1 LNVKD
6 IKCPF
11 QWWQKHE
18 AMFFT
23 IGFLAQQ
30 ILEIV
35 GSQIETKRIF
45 SLVGILVNLRKCHL
59 QTNNLKKLVLLTKIG
74 LMIKA
79 PMNLQTSNI
88 H

>member
-1 LNVKD
+1 MFEQTASTSELAKELVKRELLIFKRYQLNVKD

-18 AMFFT
+18 AMFLT

-35 GSQIETKRIF
+35 GSQIET
-45 SLVGILVNLRKCHL
+45 
-59 QTNNLKKLVLLTKIG
+59 
-74 LMIKA
+74 
-79 PMNLQTSNI
+79 
-88 H
+88 